1 MAFAALAERMVVLV
15 CGAHEDSGKEGRLVT
30 STVLRSC
37 YMNPS
42 EGGGASGVQGCG
54 FETSNRS

>member
-42 EGGGASGVQGCG
+42 GGGSLRGA
-54 FETSNRS
+54 RLRL